1 MRSIFAAV
9 ESRANRDANHPLF
22 SSMSTRA
29 RTFVAAGLS
38 ELSQKI
44 EQIGRNLFL
53 NGALVDGSK
62 RRSDFPA
69 RRRHLFG
76 LLFAGLDEGGLIGFA
91 PAIGALLVLEAQDQH
106 PSRLCRARISISLC
120 SGRQPAF
127 RPTG

>member
-1 MRSIFAAV
+1 
-9 ESRANRDANHPLF
+9 
-22 SSMSTRA
+22 MSTRA

-53 NGALVDGSK
+53 NGALVDGSE

-91 PAIGALLVLEAQDQH
+91 PAIGALLNYACQNPLLIILGGDPNGHWTIYTGVFSSERQ
-106 PSRLCRARISISLC
+106 RLIPLTDS
-120 SGRQPAF
+120 
-127 RPTG
+127 